1 MDDKN
6 NNKTPAEIERAKT
19 KKERAQDV
27 AYTLNNAIVCTTA
40 DLAVPAIGNWIQ
52 QLFGNKSQLGKW
64 YIAEFVGDYGAIPP
78 TIWMQRHF
86 PGTMAHI
93 SETVEPVF
101 KKSFRKGAER
111 ATKEW
116 AKNHG
121 VSEGSD
127 EYKAHIDKV
136 YKYEVSHIPQALVWA
151 GSATTLNVALQLA
164 MDKGKTPVHHILSGK
179 IGGSVF
185 AAGAT
190 LAGRTFFPDKAEKI
204 DRYISKHF
212 VLPAGEVEEKLEKI
226 VGHHDED
233 EHKNSHLKKDDSWKE
248 RIKISNSEKSP
259 EIRI

>member
-19 KKERAQDV
+19 KKERAEDV
-27 AYTLNNAIVCTTA
+27 AYTLNNAVVCTIA
-40 DLAVPAIGNWIQ
+40 DSVAPFIGNSITQ
-52 QLFGNKSQLGKW
+52 KLGNKSQLGKW
-64 YIAEFVGDYGAIPP
+64 YVAELLGDYAAIPP

-86 PGTMAHI
+86 PGAMAYI

-101 KKSFRKGAER
+101 KKSLRKGAER
-111 ATKEW
+111 ANKEW
-116 AKNHG
+116 AQRHG
-121 VSEGSD
+121 VSEDSE
-127 EYKAHIDKV
+127 EYKAHFDKV
-136 YKYEVSHIPQALVWA
+136 YKYEVSHIPQALIWA
-151 GSATTLNVALQLA
+151 ASATTLNVGMQLA
-164 MDKGKTPVHHILSGK
+164 MDKGQTPIHHILAGK
-179 IGGSVF
+179 IGGSSL